1 MQDLFYTDINLLEN
15 LDLWLGQGQFDMVH
29 QLQVNGKTDMYYTI
43 LFNFCTQKLASQNSR
58 TLCKPVKTKQLHI
71 MYYYIYQQITNVW
84 QILFVFHKSCLIRQ
98 SRRYVLF
105 HAIFHRIAIIPTLAP
120 PSTQISTYHNAKY
133 QLLLAKP
140 CGKFLEILV
149 SFHEKMK

>member
-29 QLQVNGKTDMYYTI
+29 QLQVNGKTDVVLRYIPFSTFV
-43 LFNFCTQKLASQNSR
+43 LRNKLPR
-58 TLCKPVKTKQLHI
+58 TLCKPVKTKQMHI
-71 MYYYIYQQITNVW
+71 YLQISNMW

-105 HAIFHRIAIIPTLAP
+105 HAIFHRIAIIPTLVFP
-120 PSTQISTYHNAKY
+120 PSTYYNAK

-149 SFHEKMK
+149 SFHEKIK

>member
-29 QLQVNGKTDMYYTI
+29 QLQVNGKTDKYYTI
-43 LFNFCTQKLASQNSR
+43 LFNFCTQKLASQNSG
-58 TLCKPVKTKQLHI
+58 TLCKPVKNQTAA
-71 MYYYIYQQITNVW
+71 YVPSRYYIYQQITNVW

-105 HAIFHRIAIIPTLAP
+105 HAIFHRIAIIPTLVFP
-120 PSTQISTYHNAKY
+120 KYVLICTTYMQNSPFQQNHMENSQKLNY
-133 QLLLAKP
+133 VRV
-140 CGKFLEILV
+140 F
-149 SFHEKMK
+149 S

>member
-29 QLQVNGKTDMYYTI
+29 QLQVNGKTDKYYTI
-43 LFNFCTQKLASQNSR
+43 LFNFCTQKLASQNSG
-58 TLCKPVKTKQLHI
+58 TLCKPVKNQTAA
-71 MYYYIYQQITNVW
+71 YVPSRYYIYQQITNVW

-105 HAIFHRIAIIPTLAP
+105 HAIFHRIAIIPTLAFP
-120 PSTQISTYHNAKY
+120 PSTYYNAK